1 MKVLSFIPDYR
12 IEATNVLIEL
22 NIKEYLNIASYILDK
37 NEYQR
42 RKVIKSNLQETLKSD
57 LLKGCTIPPI
67 VLAVKKD
74 QVHDSFNYAKFNDVR
89 YIEKVIESK
98 EILIL
103 DGLQRT
109 YVMLELKND
118 IDKNK
123 FSKSDTDRFLDL
135 TIRAELYIGLQ
146 KLGILYRMLTLNTG
160 QTTMSTRHLMEI
172 LYLDFLDTSIN
183 GVKLIP
189 DKNNVNPKKDSIDE
203 FYFKEILDGYYS
215 FIEGT
220 EVPLERADIL
230 DNIQT
235 IKELEKTEEE
245 KEGFRIFLITY
256 RKVLGKLIDLSDNF
270 LFNEEDFKS
279 PELELSGPPF
289 GKNAIDIFKKSQSMT
304 GFGAAMNFLKN
315 NRTIGF
321 DKISKDTDELILT
334 KYSGVETFRFIN
346 KHFDYIR
353 NKSKKVG
360 NDQRYYFRILF
371 RDLFDPESENYKKLD
386 ASADQAYKRIKERI
400 ED

>member
-1 MKVLSFIPDYR
+1 MRVLSFIPDFR
-12 IEATNVLIEL
+12 IEASNVLIEINVL
-22 NIKEYLNIASYILDK
+22 DYLVIAEYVLEK

-42 RKVIKSNLQETLKSD
+42 KKVIKSNLQDTLKAD

-74 QVHDSFNYAKFNDVR
+74 SIKEGFKYQEFNDEEFVKKT
-89 YIEKVIESK
+89 IDTK

-109 YVMLELKND
+109 YVMIELKKD
-118 IDKNK
+118 IDSGKIPQENA
-123 FSKSDTDRFLDL
+123 SKFLDL
-135 TIRAELYIGLQ
+135 VIRAELYIGLQ

-172 LYLDFLDTSIN
+172 LYLDYLNTEINGINLITDKEGMNPKEDTS
-183 GVKLIP
+183 
-189 DKNNVNPKKDSIDE
+189 E
-203 FYFKEILDGYYS
+203 FRFKEILDGYYS

-220 EVPLERADIL
+220 EIPLERADIL

-235 IKELEKTEEE
+235 IKELERTEEE
-245 KEGFRIFLITY
+245 KQGFGIFLTTFKTLLDKIVALSEGFEF
-256 RKVLGKLIDLSDNF
+256 K
-270 LFNEEDFKS
+270 EEDFKS

-289 GKNAIDIFKKSQSMT
+289 GKSALDIFKKSQCLT
-304 GFGAAMNFLKN
+304 GFGAAMHFLKN
-315 NRTIGF
+315 RRDKSF
-321 DKISKDTDELILT
+321 DGVAKDINEIKFERYT
-334 KYSGVETFRFIN
+334 GVEICKLIN

-360 NDQRYYFRILF
+360 NDQRYYFRVLF
-371 RDLFDPESENYKKLD
+371 QSLFDQEDDNYLKLD
-386 ASADQAYKRIKERI
+386 GSVEKSYKRIKEKI

>member
-12 IEATNVLIEL
+12 IEATNVLIEI
-22 NIKEYLNIASYILDK
+22 NILQYLEIASFVLEK

-42 RKVIKSNLQETLKSD
+42 KKVIKSNLQETLRAD

-74 QVHDSFNYAKFNDVR
+74 LVDAKFDFAEFNDIG
-89 YIEKVIESK
+89 YIEQVVNSK

-109 YVMLELKND
+109 YVMVELKKD
-118 IDKNK
+118 IDNK
-123 FSKSDTDRFLDL
+123 KLGTIDPSKFLNL

-172 LYLDFLDTSIN
+172 LYLDYLNNEIEGIKLITDKEDTPPKEDTS
-183 GVKLIP
+183 
-189 DKNNVNPKKDSIDE
+189 E
-203 FYFKEILDGYYS
+203 FKFKEILDGYYS

-235 IKELEKTEEE
+235 IKELERTEED
-245 KEGFRIFLITY
+245 KEGFKIFLLTY
-256 RKVLGKLIDLSDNF
+256 KKVLDKLVLLSDNF
-270 LFNEEDFKS
+270 VFIEDDFKS

-289 GKNAIDIFKKSQSMT
+289 GKNALDVFKKSQSLT
-304 GFGAAMNFLKN
+304 GFGAALNFLR
-315 NRTIGF
+315 NRRTRSFGNIAVDSEEIIVEKTTG
-321 DKISKDTDELILT
+321 KDIFKL
-334 KYSGVETFRFIN
+334 IN

-360 NDQRYYFRILF
+360 NDQRYYFKTF
-371 RDLFDPESENYKKLD
+371 YQSLFDPESENYKKLD
-386 ASADQAYKRIKERI
+386 GSAEQAYKRIKERI